1 MEIEWTEPALNDM
14 EEIRDYI
21 SRDSKFYAKR
31 LIDNIFSSIE
41 KLSDFPE
48 IGRYV
53 PEIKDKNIREIFFYP
68 YRIIYR
74 IEDEYVLILSVI
86 HGARDLSKGH

>member
-41 KLSDFPE
+41 KWYKTPLV
-48 IGRYV
+48 R
-53 PEIKDKNIREIFFYP
+53 
-68 YRIIYR
+68 
-74 IEDEYVLILSVI
+74 
-86 HGARDLSKGH
+86 